1 MHPSFVNNIKID
13 IMELDVQVRVNSSDF
28 ACNQKVMVRLA
39 WAKILVSVIIRFLK
53 AKLKMANTR
62 LFLLLS
68 EILYCGVCVKRGMF
82 SYLGD
87 LMISLT

>member
-1 MHPSFVNNIKID
+1 MHPSFVNDIKID

-28 ACNQKVMVRLA
+28 ACKQKVLVRLA
-39 WAKILVSVIIRFLK
+39 WAKILVSVIIRLLK
-53 AKLKMANTR
+53 VKLKMANTR

-87 LMISLT
+87 LMILLT